1 MRNADM
7 SDRAD
12 TDGRSLMDSV
22 LLTIEGSPSVQ
33 SSTCYLEISVLGVL
47 LRLRQMTLNNSS
59 YFFT

>member
-1 MRNADM
+1 MRNGDM

-12 TDGRSLMDSV
+12 IDGRRLMDSV
-22 LLTIEGSPSVQ
+22 LPTIEGSPSVQ
-33 SSTCYLEISVLGVL
+33 SSSCYLEISILGVL